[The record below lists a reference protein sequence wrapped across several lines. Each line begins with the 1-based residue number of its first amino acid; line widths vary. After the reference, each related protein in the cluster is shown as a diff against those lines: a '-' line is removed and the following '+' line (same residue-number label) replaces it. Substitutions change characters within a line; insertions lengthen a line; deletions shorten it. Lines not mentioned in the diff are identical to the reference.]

1 MEMTTGNEMMI
12 TVSGVTKNFGAFR
25 ALDGLSLN
33 VKKGSVYGLVGPNGA
48 GKTTFIK
55 ALMGIYKADSGEM
68 TLDGKPI
75 FENEEVKS
83 RMIYVCD
90 DLFYY
95 PTYTIEQ
102 TAKMY
107 ADIYPNWSNELFEKL
122 HDIYKIDLKRKVI
135 RLSKGMQ
142 KQVAFWLGI
151 SAQPDVM
158 ILDEPIDGLDP
169 VMRRNT
175 WRLVLNEVAERGMT
189 VLISS
194 HNLRE
199 LEDVCDHVGIMFGG
213 KMVIEKSLD
222 DVKGN
227 IHKIQ
232 IAFAKEGSDEKLALF
247 TSNLELLHESRMGSV
262 ASLIV
267 KGDME
272 DIKNIAAQYSPVV
285 FDIIPLTLEEVFI
298 YELGGMG
305 YEFENI
311 LI

>member
-1 MEMTTGNEMMI
+1 M
-12 TVSGVTKNFGAFR
+12 
-25 ALDGLSLN
+25 
-33 VKKGSVYGLVGPNGA
+33 
-48 GKTTFIK
+48 
-55 ALMGIYKADSGEM
+55 YK
-68 TLDGKPI
+68 
-75 FENEEVKS
+75 
-83 RMIYVCD
+83 
-90 DLFYY
+90 
-95 PTYTIEQ
+95 
-102 TAKMY
+102 
-107 ADIYPNWSNELFEKL
+107 DIYPNWSDELFEKL
-122 HDIYKIDLKRKVI
+122 HDIYKINLNRKVI

-175 WRLVLNEVAERGMT
+175 WKLILNEVALREMT

-232 IAFAKEGSDEKLALF
+232 LAFSQTDGRAEEKMASVLEKL
-247 TSNLELLHESRMGSV
+247 EILHESKIGSV
-262 ASLIV
+262 ANLIV
-267 KGDME
+267 KGDIE
-272 DIKNIAAQYSPVV
+272 SVRSTALVLEPAI
-285 FDIIPLTLEEVFI
+285 FDILPLTLEEVFI

>member
-1 MEMTTGNEMMI
+1 MTVDMI
-12 TVSGVTKNFGAFR
+12 TATNVTKTFDGYK
-25 ALDGLSLN
+25 ALNGLELH
-33 VKKGSVYGLVGPNGA
+33 VKRGSVYGLVGPNGA

-55 ALMGIYKADSGEM
+55 ALMGIYRTDSGEI
-68 TLDGKPI
+68 LLGGNRIYD
-75 FENEEVKS
+75 NEPVK
-83 RMIYVCD
+83 RQLVYVCD
-90 DLFYY
+90 DLFFY
-95 PTYTIEQ
+95 PTYTIKQ

-107 ADIYPNWSNELFEKL
+107 ADIYPRWSWEIFEKL
-122 HDIYKIDLKRKVI
+122 HEIYKIDLGRKVI

-175 WRLVLNEVAERGMT
+175 WKIILGEVAEREMT
-189 VLISS
+189 VLVSS

-199 LEDVCDHVGIMFGG
+199 LEDVCDHVGIMHGG
-213 KMVIEKSLD
+213 KVVIEKSLD

-227 IHKIQ
+227 IHKLQ
-232 IAFAKEGSDEKLALF
+232 LAFSKEESEQKLSQLVSQLNVLND
-247 TSNLELLHESRMGSV
+247 TRIGSV
-262 ASLIV
+262 ANLIV
-267 KGDME
+267 KGQME
-272 DIKNIAAQYSPVV
+272 QIDSVVRELSPAVY
-285 FDIIPLTLEEVFI
+285 DIIPLTLEEVFI

>member
-1 MEMTTGNEMMI
+1 METTDMI
-12 TVSGVTKNFGAFR
+12 TAVGVTKSFDKMK
-25 ALDGLSLN
+25 ALDDLCLH

-55 ALMGIYKADSGEM
+55 TLMGIFKADSGEI
-68 TLDGKPI
+68 TLEGEKI
-75 FENEEVKS
+75 YENENAKK
-83 RMIYVCD
+83 RIIYVCD
-90 DLFYY
+90 DLFFF
-95 PTYTIEQ
+95 PTYTIKQ
-102 TAKMY
+102 TAQMY
-107 ADIYPNWSNELFEKL
+107 ADIYPQWSQELFEKL
-122 HDIYKIDLKRKVI
+122 HEIYKIDLNRKVI

-151 SAQPDVM
+151 SSQPDVM

-175 WRLVLNEVAERGMT
+175 WKLILNEVSERGMT

-199 LEDVCDHVGIMFGG
+199 LEDVCDHVGIMYGG
-213 KMVIEKSLD
+213 KVVIEKSLD

-232 IAFAKEGSDEKLALF
+232 LAFSREDERAAEKLAAL
-247 TSNLELLHESRMGSV
+247 TEKLEILHKSSIGSV
-262 ASLIV
+262 TNYIV
-267 KGDME
+267 KGDSE
-272 DIKNIAAQYSPVV
+272 AIKSAVTVFSPAV
-285 FDIIPLTLEEVFI
+285 FDMIPLTLEEVFI

>member
-1 MEMTTGNEMMI
+1 MSLI
-12 TVSGVTKNFGAFR
+12 KVDGVVKRFGSFC

-33 VKKGSVYGLVGPNGA
+33 VKKGSVYGLVGPNGS

-55 ALMGIYKADSGEM
+55 TFMGILRADSGEI
-68 TLDGKPI
+68 LFDGKRI
-75 FENEEVKS
+75 YENEEIKKKIV
-83 RMIYVCD
+83 YVSD
-90 DLFYY
+90 DLFFY
-95 PTYTIEQ
+95 PAYSVAQ

-107 ADIYPNWSNELFEKL
+107 AEIYPNFDHELFKKL
-122 HDIYKIDLKRKVI
+122 GEIFKIDTKRKVI

-142 KQVAFWLGI
+142 KQVAFWIGI
-151 SAQPDVM
+151 CCRPELM

-175 WRLVLNEVAERGMT
+175 WRLILSEVAQREMT

-199 LEDVCDHVGIMFGG
+199 LEDVCDHVGIVYKG
-213 KMVIEKSLD
+213 KTVIEKSLD

-232 IAFAKEGSDEKLALF
+232 LAFSKNDPECDAKYEKVQ
-247 TSNLELLHESRMGSV
+247 GSV
-262 ASLIV
+262 EILHHERTGSVSCIIA
-267 KGDME
+267 KGDIE
-272 DIKNIAAQYSPVV
+272 TIQQQIGAFQPAV